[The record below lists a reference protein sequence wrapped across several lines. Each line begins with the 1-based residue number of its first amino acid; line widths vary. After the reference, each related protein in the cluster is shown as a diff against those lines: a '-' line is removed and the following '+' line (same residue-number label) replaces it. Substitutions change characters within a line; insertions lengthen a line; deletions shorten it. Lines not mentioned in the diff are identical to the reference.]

1 MLVRI
6 AELIEIEQFGR
17 QRFAAGVTLTLVLV
31 DVDFQFSGHFS
42 LPSVARGLARA
53 DCFLIFMSAAQP
65 YCGRR

>member
-1 MLVRI
+1 
-6 AELIEIEQFGR
+6 
-17 QRFAAGVTLTLVLV
+17 VTLTLVLV